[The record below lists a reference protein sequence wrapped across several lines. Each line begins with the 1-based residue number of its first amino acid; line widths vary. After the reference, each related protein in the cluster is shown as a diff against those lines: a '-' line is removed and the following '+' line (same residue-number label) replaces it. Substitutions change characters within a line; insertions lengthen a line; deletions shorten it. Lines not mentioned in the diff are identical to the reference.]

1 MTTTALPAPSL
12 AWRGLF
18 AIIALWT
25 ALGAVPGFLD
35 PHGTF
40 VRFHGHEP
48 ESALVLDLYRGA
60 WGQTLLFAIGYVLA
74 AFDPRRHGAL
84 LLLGGIG
91 KVMFAL
97 RHMELATGPD
107 ATFMSTVAIVGDLVF
122 SALMFFYLLK
132 SGVLASFARSG
143 GASARGSLTG
153 MRSSAS
159 T

>member
-12 AWRGLF
+12 AWRTLF

-35 PHGTF
+35 PHDTF

-60 WGQTLLFAIGYVLA
+60 WGQTLLFAIGYALA

-107 ATFMSTVAIVGDLVF
+107 ATFMSSAAIVGDLVF
-122 SALMFFYLLK
+122 AALMLVYLVK
-132 SGVLASFARSG
+132 SGVLASFVSLDH
-143 GASARGSLTG
+143 ASAAPL
-153 MRSSAS
+153 AS
-159 T
+159 TGRSPAT